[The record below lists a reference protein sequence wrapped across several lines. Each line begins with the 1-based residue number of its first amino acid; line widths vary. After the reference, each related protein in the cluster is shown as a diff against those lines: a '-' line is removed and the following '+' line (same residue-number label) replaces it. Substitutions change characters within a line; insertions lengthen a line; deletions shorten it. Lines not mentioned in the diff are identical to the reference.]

1 MKQMRFLVLLLL
13 TLTVSSTAYCQITG
27 LPREQKVAIVST
39 IETYKAV
46 LVEIDFTEQLLSQA
60 REIIALLERQLGIKD
75 DMNLNLKAQIE
86 TYNKQF
92 KIQDK
97 EIKKIKMESLITKGG
112 AVVLIILSLIL
123 K

>member
-1 MKQMRFLVLLLL
+1 MRFLVLLLL